1 MGKEKTE
8 NNISYQGVSAMAQL
22 VKELTAVALV
32 AVEVQVQTLARCSWL
47 KDLALLQL
55 QHQVTAEARIQSL
68 AWELPCAI
76 GAVIK
81 IKKK

>member
-32 AVEVQVQTLARCSWL
+32 AVEVWV
-47 KDLALLQL
+47 
-55 QHQVTAEARIQSL
+55 
-68 AWELPCAI
+68 
-76 GAVIK
+76 
-81 IKKK
+81 